1 MKNKWMKIALPILA
15 LGLGIGGMLV
25 INASAS
31 EEKEKAP
38 LDTRPTVKI
47 EMALAEDFQVQIT
60 GYGEVKPLEKT
71 TLSAQVS
78 GEVVSWHSNF
88 VAGGLVLRGSTLFSI
103 EKDTYEAGLLQA
115 QANVSLAQAQLIE
128 EQARADVA
136 KQEAKGLA
144 DNKVSDLYLRKPQL
158 MSAEAS
164 LKSAQAGLKIAQ
176 RDLDNCTVTA
186 PYNALVVSR
195 EIGVG
200 QYISQGTRVGEL
212 YNVEAAEIIF
222 PVAGFDREFLPADM
236 AFKDAIVSTNGYNAI
251 TRQGTISRDLGLV
264 DQGTRMSQ
272 LVVQINDPYG
282 LKDNKAV
289 LKFGSYVKVSFAGLT
304 LNNIY
309 RLPQDLVNN
318 RIVWVVD
325 NEQKLRSQ
333 KVEILREEDEYFL
346 INQGI
351 NDDDQVVITLPE
363 YPQSGMEVKL
373 AAKEEL
379 SASQTDE
386 G

>member
-15 LGLGIGGMLV
+15 LGLGIGGMQV

>member
-1 MKNKWMKIALPILA
+1 MKNKWMKIGLPILA
-15 LGLGIGGMLV
+15 LGLGMGGMLV
-25 INASAS
+25 IEASAT

-38 LDTRPTVKI
+38 LDTRPTVKV
-47 EMALAEDFQVQIT
+47 EMALAQDYQVQIT

-78 GEVVSWHSNF
+78 GEVVSWHANF

-103 EKDTYEAGLLQA
+103 EKDTYQAALLQA

-136 KQEAKGLA
+136 KEEAKGLP
-144 DNKVSDLYLRKPQL
+144 NSKVSDLYLRKPQL
-158 MSAEAS
+158 MSAQAS
-164 LKSAQAGLKIAQ
+164 LKSAQAGLQIAQ
-176 RDLDNCTVTA
+176 RDLNNCTVTA
-186 PYNALVVSR
+186 PYDALVVSR
-195 EIGVG
+195 ELGVG
-200 QYISQGTRVGEL
+200 QFISRGDRAGEL

-222 PVAGFDREFLPADM
+222 PIAGFDREFLPTDL

-251 TRQGTISRDLGLV
+251 TRQGIITRDLGLV
-264 DQGTRMSQ
+264 DQGTRMGQ
-272 LVVQINDPYG
+272 LVVQVNDPYG
-282 LKDNKAV
+282 LKTNKAA
-289 LKFGSYVKVSFAGLT
+289 LKFGSYVQVSFAGLT

-318 RIVWVVD
+318 RVVWVVD

-333 KVEILREEDEYFL
+333 KVQILREEDEYFL

-351 NDDDQVVITLPE
+351 NDEDQVVITLPE
-363 YPQSGMEVKL
+363 YPQSGMEVKI

-379 SASQTDE
+379 TPSQTDE